1 MLDLSRVLA
10 GPLCTM
16 VLADLGAEVIKV
28 ERPATGDDTRQW
40 GPPWVGEGDDRQ
52 SAYFLCANRNKRS
65 VLADLDRDEDRR
77 LVGDLA
83 RTADVLIE
91 NFRPGTLERRAL
103 GYDTLA
109 EDNPGLVSC
118 SITGYDPAGPAALTP
133 GYDFALQA
141 ASGWMAVTGESEGTP
156 SKVGVA
162 VVDVLTGQNA
172 AIAILA
178 ALRERE
184 RSGRGQKITVSLFD
198 SALAGLVN
206 VSQAALA
213 TGRPAPRHGN
223 AHPTI
228 VPYEA
233 FEAADR
239 IFVVAV
245 GNDAQWVRFCE
256 AAELPSLAT
265 DARFRTNPDRVE
277 HREALSEILSD
288 HFRSAPARYWL
299 ERLEGAE
306 VPCAPVRDVTE
317 ALDDPAA
324 LPRDGWRMRV
334 GEATVETVPPPY
346 RLSRTPPSLA
356 RSAPLAGEHDAEV
369 RTHGWNP
376 PPAEPLRSNHERIPT

>member
-1 MLDLSRVLA
+1 VLDLSRVLA

-28 ERPATGDDTRQW
+28 ERPGGGDDTRQW
-40 GPPWVGEGDDRQ
+40 GPPWVGEGDERQ

-65 VLADLDRDEDRR
+65 VLADLDCEEDRH
-77 LVGDLA
+77 LVGELA
-83 RTADVLIE
+83 RTADVLIA
-91 NFRPGTLERRAL
+91 NFRPGTLERRTL
-103 GYDTLA
+103 GYETLA
-109 EDNPGLVSC
+109 TANPGLVSC
-118 SITGYDPAGPAALTP
+118 SITGYDPAGPAARTP

-141 ASGWMAVTGESEGTP
+141 ASGWMAVTGEAEGAP
-156 SKVGVA
+156 AKVGVA

-172 AIAILA
+172 AIAVLA

-228 VPYEA
+228 VPYQA

-239 IFVVAV
+239 LFVVAV
-245 GNDAQWVRFCE
+245 GNDPQWMRFCE
-256 AAELPSLAT
+256 AAELPSLTT

-277 HREALSEILSD
+277 NREELSAILAD
-288 HFRSAPARYWL
+288 HFSSAPAAYWL
-299 ERLEGAE
+299 ERLESAG
-306 VPCAPVRDVTE
+306 VPCAPVRNVSE

-324 LPRDGWRMRV
+324 LPREAWRMPV
-334 GEATVETVPPPY
+334 GDRTVETVPPPY
-346 RLSRTPPSLA
+346 RLSRTPPALTYP
-356 RSAPLAGEHDAEV
+356 APLAGEHDAEV
-369 RTHGWNP
+369 RAHGWDP
-376 PPAEPLRSNHERIPT
+376 PPANAILQPENG